1 MKIYIVTFVVAFS
14 VVTTNLCPEPRQ
26 RNYKFSRFS
35 NFANLFL
42 GQNLYQYYIFL
53 KICQSVI
60 ILYNL
65 VAILLLLKIEGAVF
79 LKQATLLMVCKVLQV
94 VHRLHRLLHPLT
106 GNAPPQPGNPGIT
119 GHWLAHF
126 PDEPKGKRQKGYAQ
140 CHLREQ
146 PLRVSAGKE
155 INAEEQLEPEKY
167 MRQVEG
173 HTAHEYLGNG
183 QAVPAQ
189 ALQSLLHL
197 HYRPVKL
204 EHAQQDELPYTAAY
218 AHHGKEA

>member
-1 MKIYIVTFVVAFS
+1 
-14 VVTTNLCPEPRQ
+14 LW
-26 RNYKFSRFS
+26 
-35 NFANLFL
+35 LFL
-42 GQNLYQYYIFL
+42 LLPQIYARSPGSAITNFRGFQILPISFQGKNLYQYYIFL

-60 ILYNL
+60 IPYNL
-65 VAILLLLKIEGAVF
+65 VAIPLLPKIEGAAF
-79 LKQATLLMVCKVLQV
+79 LKQTTLLICKVLQV
-94 VHRLHRLLHPLT
+94 VQRPQRLLHPLT

-119 GHWLAHF
+119 GRWLAHF

-146 PLRVSAGKE
+146 PLRVPAGKE

-173 HTAHEYLGNG
+173 HTAHEYLGDG
-183 QAVPAQ
+183 QAVSAQ

-204 EHAQQDELPYTAAY
+204 EHAQQDELPCTAAY
-218 AHHGKEA
+218 AHPGKET